1 MKTHPKHDEPHTPN
15 DQTQSRDEEPA
26 ADRQAEEGPAQ
37 ETGESAASPS
47 EEEEDWKDKYI
58 RLLAEFDNY
67 RKRMAQ
73 EREEWFRE
81 GQARLALDLLA
92 VMDDFERALEAFET
106 TEDLDAL
113 KEGVRLIYKKLEKTL
128 HQHDIRPIEA
138 VGEPFNPDVH
148 EAMTMIP
155 APDESMKN
163 KVVEQV
169 QKGYT
174 HKGKVLRHP
183 KVVVGK

>member
-1 MKTHPKHDEPHTPN
+1 MKRS
-15 DQTQSRDEEPA
+15 QRDESKVQQP
-26 ADRQAEEGPAQ
+26 QMN
-37 ETGESAASPS
+37 
-47 EEEEDWKDKYI
+47 EEEAISSSSSTETEGQMPVEEPSPEEAVDWKDKYI

-67 RKRMAQ
+67 QKRMRQ

-81 GQARLALDLLA
+81 GQARLALDLLS
-92 VMDDFERALEAFET
+92 VMDDFERALKAFEKS
-106 TEDLDAL
+106 DDVASL
-113 KEGVRLIYKKLEKTL
+113 KEGVMLIYKKLEKTL
-128 HQHDIRPIEA
+128 HQHDIRPIET
-138 VGEPFNPDVH
+138 VGEAFNPDLH

-155 APDESMKN
+155 APKDSMKN
-163 KVVEQV
+163 KVIEQV